1 MNFKTTL
8 HPKLY
13 TLNLKKMNNN
23 HLIIMAGGVGSR
35 FWPMS
40 TPEKPKQFI
49 DVLGIGKSLIQLTV
63 ERFDTVIPIENVWI
77 VTSEKYK
84 SIVREQLPG
93 VPETQI
99 LLEPCMRNT
108 APCIEYVSRKI
119 YAKNPEANLVFSPAD
134 HIVLDVSAFREVIK
148 NSLEFT
154 GNRDVILT
162 LGMMPTRPETGY
174 GYIKSLQVN
183 ETTSLQGET
192 QSHKDA
198 ESQSSI
204 ANSQQ
209 PIVKVESFK
218 EKPNLET
225 AKSYLAEG
233 GYYWNAGI
241 FIWNAK
247 MVVNTIAALVPEL
260 ASVFDK
266 IEPYFY
272 TEQEQEIINQYF
284 PTCPNISIDYAVM
297 EKSKDVFV
305 YPANFG
311 WSDLGTWGSLYT
323 HLEQDEN
330 NNAVVGQNVNMV
342 DCKNC
347 VVHTP
352 SERKVVIQGLDNYI
366 VAESNN
372 TLLICKKEEEQH
384 IKDWQK

>member
-1 MNFKTTL
+1 
-8 HPKLY
+8 
-13 TLNLKKMNNN
+13 MNNH

-49 DVLGIGKSLIQLTV
+49 DVLGTGKSLIQLTV
-63 ERFDTVIPIENVWI
+63 ERFNTVIPIENVWI

-84 SIVREQLPG
+84 SIVREQLPEI
-93 VPETQI
+93 PETQI

-119 YAKNPEANLVFSPAD
+119 YAKYPEANLVFSPAD
-134 HIVLDVSAFREVIK
+134 HIVLDVDTFRNVIK

-154 GNRDVILT
+154 ETRNVILT

-174 GYIKSLQVN
+174 GYIKRLQDDKS
-183 ETTSLQGET
+183 T
-192 QSHKDA
+192 
-198 ESQSSI
+198 
-204 ANSQQ
+204 SQQ
-209 PIVKVESFK
+209 VEGNKFNVIYKVEAFK

-225 AKSYLAEG
+225 AKSYLNEG

-247 MVVNTIAALVPEL
+247 MVVNTISDLVPEL

-272 TEQEQEIINQYF
+272 TEKEQEIVNQYF

-297 EKSKDVFV
+297 EKSKEVFV

-323 HLEQDEN
+323 HLQQDEN
-330 NNAVVGQNVNMV
+330 NNASVGENINLI

-347 VVHTP
+347 VIHTP
-352 SERKVVIQGLDNYI
+352 KERKVVIQGLDNYI
-366 VAESNN
+366 IAENDN
-372 TLLICKKEEEQH
+372 TLLICKKDDEQK

>member
-1 MNFKTTL
+1 
-8 HPKLY
+8 
-13 TLNLKKMNNN
+13 
-23 HLIIMAGGVGSR
+23 MAGGVGSR

-84 SIVREQLPG
+84 NIVREQLPG
-93 VPETQI
+93 VPESQI

-119 YAKNPEANLVFSPAD
+119 YAKYPDANLVFSPAD
-134 HIVLDVSAFREVIK
+134 HIVLDINTFREVIK
-148 NSLEFT
+148 NSLAFT
-154 GNRDVILT
+154 ENRDAILT

-174 GYIKSLQVN
+174 GYIKAIS
-183 ETTSLQGET
+183 
-192 QSHKDA
+192 
-198 ESQSSI
+198 
-204 ANSQQ
+204 SQQ
-209 PIVKVESFK
+209 SAVSGQQFNLCRDVTPVASNIHKVEAFK

-225 AKSYLAEG
+225 AKSYLNEG

-241 FIWNAK
+241 FIWNVK
-247 MVVNTIAALVPEL
+247 MVVNTIAKLVPDL

-272 TEQEQEIINQYF
+272 TEQEQEIVNQYF

-297 EKSKDVFV
+297 EKSDEVFV

-323 HLEQDEN
+323 HLDQDEN
-330 NNAVVGQNVNMV
+330 RNATVGQNINLV

-347 VVHTP
+347 IVHTP

-366 VAESNN
+366 IAESDN
-372 TLLICKKEEEQH
+372 TLLICKKEDEQL

>member
-1 MNFKTTL
+1 MQKLSFMNK
-8 HPKLY
+8 
-13 TLNLKKMNNN
+13 N

-84 SIVREQLPG
+84 NIVKEQLPG
-93 VPETQI
+93 VPENQI

-119 YAKNPEANLVFSPAD
+119 YAKYPEANLVFSPAD
-134 HIVLDVSAFREVIK
+134 HIVLDVNTFREVIK

-154 GNRDVILT
+154 ENREAILT

-174 GYIKSLQVN
+174 GYIKRLQDN
-183 ETTSLQGET
+183 ETTSQ
-192 QSHKDA
+192 QDMV
-198 ESQSSI
+198 QSSELKVQ
-204 ANSQQ
+204 S
-209 PIVKVESFK
+209 PIYKVEAFK
-218 EKPNLET
+218 EKPNLGT
-225 AKSYLAEG
+225 AKSYLNEG

-247 MVVNTIAALVPEL
+247 MVVNTIATLVPDL

-272 TEQEQEIINQYF
+272 TKKEQEIVNQYF

-297 EKSKDVFV
+297 EKSKEVFV

-323 HLEQDEN
+323 HLDQDEN
-330 NNAVVGQNVNMV
+330 KNATVGNNINLV

-366 VAESNN
+366 IAESDN

>member
-1 MNFKTTL
+1 
-8 HPKLY
+8 
-13 TLNLKKMNNN
+13 
-23 HLIIMAGGVGSR
+23 MAGGVGSR

-40 TPEKPKQFI
+40 TPERPKQFI

-84 SIVREQLPG
+84 NIVREQLPG
-93 VPETQI
+93 VPESQI

-119 YAKNPEANLVFSPAD
+119 YAKYPDANLVFSPAD
-134 HIVLDVSAFREVIK
+134 HIVLDINTFREVIK

-154 GNRDVILT
+154 KDREAILT

-174 GYIKSLQVN
+174 GYIKAIS
-183 ETTSLQGET
+183 
-192 QSHKDA
+192 
-198 ESQSSI
+198 
-204 ANSQQ
+204 SQQ
-209 PIVKVESFK
+209 SAVSGQQFNLCRDVTPVASNIHKVEAFK

-225 AKSYLAEG
+225 AKSYLNEG

-241 FIWNAK
+241 FIWNVK
-247 MVVNTIAALVPEL
+247 MVVNTISNLVPDL

-272 TEQEQEIINQYF
+272 TEQEQEIVNQYF

-297 EKSKDVFV
+297 EKSDEVFV

-330 NNAVVGQNVNMV
+330 RNATVGQNINLV

-347 VVHTP
+347 IVHTP

-366 VAESNN
+366 IAESDN
-372 TLLICKKEEEQH
+372 TLLICKKEDEQL

>member
-1 MNFKTTL
+1 
-8 HPKLY
+8 
-13 TLNLKKMNNN
+13 
-23 HLIIMAGGVGSR
+23 MAGGVGSR

-63 ERFDTVIPIENVWI
+63 ERFETIIPIENVWI

-84 SIVREQLPG
+84 NIVREQLPEI
-93 VPETQI
+93 PETQI

-119 YAKNPEANLVFSPAD
+119 YAKYPEANLVFSPAD
-134 HIVLDVSAFREVIK
+134 HIVLDVSTFRKVIK

-154 GNRDVILT
+154 EKREAILT

-174 GYIKSLQVN
+174 GYIKSQQVN

-192 QSHKDA
+192 QSRKDA

-204 ANSQQ
+204 ANGQQ

-233 GYYWNAGI
+233 GYFWNAGI

-247 MVVNTIAALVPEL
+247 MVVDTIKNLVPEL
-260 ASVFDK
+260 ASVFD
-266 IEPYFY
+266 IIAPYFY
-272 TEQEQEIINQYF
+272 TNKEQEVVNQYF

-297 EKSKDVFV
+297 EKSNEVYV
-305 YPANFG
+305 YPTDFG

-330 NNAVVGQNVNMV
+330 HNAIVGQNVNLV

-366 VAESNN
+366 VAESDN
-372 TLLICKKEEEQH
+372 TLLICKKEEEQN
-384 IKDWQK
+384 IKNWQNK

>member
-1 MNFKTTL
+1 
-8 HPKLY
+8 
-13 TLNLKKMNNN
+13 
-23 HLIIMAGGVGSR
+23 MAGGVGSR

-63 ERFDTVIPIENVWI
+63 DRFDTVIPIENVWI

-84 SIVREQLPG
+84 NIVREQLPG
-93 VPETQI
+93 VPEAQI

-119 YAKNPEANLVFSPAD
+119 YARYPEANLVFSPAD
-134 HIVLDVSAFREVIK
+134 HIVIDVNTFREVIK
-148 NSLEFT
+148 NSLDFT
-154 GNRDVILT
+154 ENRNAILT

-174 GYIKSLQVN
+174 GYIKSQQDNKTTRQQV
-183 ETTSLQGET
+183 L
-192 QSHKDA
+192 
-198 ESQSSI
+198 SSI
-204 ANSQQ
+204 H
-209 PIVKVESFK
+209 KVEAFK

-225 AKSYLAEG
+225 AKSYLSEG
-233 GYYWNAGI
+233 GYFWNAGI

-247 MVVNTIAALVPEL
+247 MVVNTIANLVPDL

-266 IEPYFY
+266 IEPHFY
-272 TEQEQEIINQYF
+272 TEQEQEIVNQYF

-297 EKSKDVFV
+297 EKSKEVFV
-305 YPANFG
+305 YPASFG

-323 HLEQDEN
+323 HLDQDEDK
-330 NNAVVGQNVNMV
+330 NAAVGQNINLV

-366 VAESNN
+366 IAESDN
-372 TLLICKKEEEQH
+372 TLLICRKEDEQK

>member
-1 MNFKTTL
+1 
-8 HPKLY
+8 
-13 TLNLKKMNNN
+13 
-23 HLIIMAGGVGSR
+23 MAGGVGSR

-63 ERFDTVIPIENVWI
+63 ERFNTVIPIENVWI

-84 SIVREQLPG
+84 SIVREQLSEI
-93 VPETQI
+93 PETQI

-119 YAKNPEANLVFSPAD
+119 YAKHPEANLVFSPAD
-134 HIVLDVSAFREVIK
+134 HIVLDINTFRKVIK

-154 GNRDVILT
+154 ENREAILT

-174 GYIKSLQVN
+174 GYIKRQ
-183 ETTSLQGET
+183 
-192 QSHKDA
+192 QSTD
-198 ESQSSI
+198 
-204 ANSQQ
+204 NSQQ
-209 PIVKVESFK
+209 SEAIFNVEAFK

-225 AKSYLAEG
+225 AKSYINEG

-247 MVVNTIAALVPEL
+247 MVVNTIASLVPEL
-260 ASVFDK
+260 ASVFD
-266 IEPYFY
+266 IIAPYFY
-272 TEQEQEIINQYF
+272 TDKEQEIVNQYF

-297 EKSKDVFV
+297 EKSKEVFV
-305 YPANFG
+305 YPADFG

-330 NNAVVGQNVNMV
+330 NNASVGQNINLV

-366 VAESNN
+366 IAESDN
-372 TLLICKKEEEQH
+372 TLLICRKEDEQQ

>member
-1 MNFKTTL
+1 
-8 HPKLY
+8 
-13 TLNLKKMNNN
+13 
-23 HLIIMAGGVGSR
+23 MAGGVGSR

-63 ERFDTVIPIENVWI
+63 ERFNTVIPIENVWI

-84 SIVREQLPG
+84 SIVREQLPEI
-93 VPETQI
+93 PETQI

-119 YAKNPEANLVFSPAD
+119 YAKHPEANLVFSPAD
-134 HIVLDVSAFREVIK
+134 HIVLDVNTFRDVIK

-154 GNRDVILT
+154 ENRDVILT

-174 GYIKSLQVN
+174 GYIKRQ
-183 ETTSLQGET
+183 
-192 QSHKDA
+192 QSTD
-198 ESQSSI
+198 
-204 ANSQQ
+204 NSQQ
-209 PIVKVESFK
+209 SEAIFNVEAFK

-225 AKSYLAEG
+225 AKSYLNEG

-247 MVVNTIAALVPEL
+247 MVVNTIANLVPEL
-260 ASVFDK
+260 ASVFDT

-272 TEQEQEIINQYF
+272 TDKEQEIINQYF

-297 EKSKDVFV
+297 EKSKEVFV
-305 YPANFG
+305 YPADFG

-330 NNAVVGQNVNMV
+330 NNASVGQNINLV
-342 DCKNC
+342 DCRNC

-366 VAESNN
+366 IAESDN
-372 TLLICKKEEEQH
+372 TLLICRKEDEQQ

>member
-1 MNFKTTL
+1 
-8 HPKLY
+8 
-13 TLNLKKMNNN
+13 
-23 HLIIMAGGVGSR
+23 MAGGVGSR

-40 TPEKPKQFI
+40 TPERPKQFI

-84 SIVREQLPG
+84 NIVREQLPG
-93 VPETQI
+93 VPESQI

-119 YAKNPEANLVFSPAD
+119 YAKYPDANLVFSPAD
-134 HIVLDVSAFREVIK
+134 HIVLDINTFREVIK

-154 GNRDVILT
+154 NDREAILT

-174 GYIKSLQVN
+174 GYIKRLQDC
-183 ETTSLQGET
+183 ETTSQQASLQC
-192 QSHKDA
+192 KDVTTEA
-198 ESQSSI
+198 SNI
-204 ANSQQ
+204 H
-209 PIVKVESFK
+209 KVEAFK

-225 AKSYLAEG
+225 AMSYIAEG

-241 FIWNAK
+241 FIWNVK
-247 MVVNTIAALVPEL
+247 MVVNTISNLVPDL

-272 TEQEQEIINQYF
+272 TEQEQEIVNQYF

-297 EKSKDVFV
+297 EKSDEVFV

-323 HLEQDEN
+323 HLDQDEN
-330 NNAVVGQNVNMV
+330 RNATVGQNINLV

-347 VVHTP
+347 IVHTP

-366 VAESNN
+366 IAESDN
-372 TLLICKKEEEQH
+372 TLLICRKKDEQL

>member
-1 MNFKTTL
+1 
-8 HPKLY
+8 
-13 TLNLKKMNNN
+13 MNNN

-63 ERFDTVIPIENVWI
+63 DRFDTVIPIENVWI

-84 SIVREQLPG
+84 NIVREQLPG
-93 VPETQI
+93 VPEAQI

-119 YAKNPEANLVFSPAD
+119 YARYPEANLVFSPAD
-134 HIVLDVSAFREVIK
+134 HIVIDVNTFREVIK
-148 NSLEFT
+148 NSLDFT
-154 GNRDVILT
+154 ENRNAILT

-174 GYIKSLQVN
+174 GYIKACGGQQ
-183 ETTSLQGET
+183 TTDNGQ
-192 QSHKDA
+192 QSCIDVTPVASNIH
-198 ESQSSI
+198 
-204 ANSQQ
+204 
-209 PIVKVESFK
+209 KVEAFK

-225 AKSYLAEG
+225 AKSYLSEG
-233 GYYWNAGI
+233 GYFWNAGI

-247 MVVNTIAALVPEL
+247 MVVNTIANLVPDL

-266 IEPYFY
+266 IEPHFY
-272 TEQEQEIINQYF
+272 TEQEQEIVNQYF

-297 EKSKDVFV
+297 EKSKEVFV
-305 YPANFG
+305 YPASFG

-323 HLEQDEN
+323 HLDQDEDK
-330 NNAVVGQNVNMV
+330 NAAVGQNINLV

-366 VAESNN
+366 IAESDN
-372 TLLICKKEEEQH
+372 TLLICRKEDEQK

>member
-1 MNFKTTL
+1 
-8 HPKLY
+8 
-13 TLNLKKMNNN
+13 
-23 HLIIMAGGVGSR
+23 MAGGVGSR

-63 ERFDTVIPIENVWI
+63 ERFNTVIPIENVWI

-84 SIVREQLPG
+84 NIVMEQLPE
-93 VPETQI
+93 VPECQI

-119 YAKNPEANLVFSPAD
+119 YAKHPEANLVFSPAD
-134 HIVLDVSAFREVIK
+134 HIVLDVNTFREVIK

-154 GNRDVILT
+154 ENRDVILT

-174 GYIKSLQVN
+174 GYIKAFGCQQTTDNGQQSCRDVTPVASNN
-183 ETTSLQGET
+183 EITPVASNI
-192 QSHKDA
+192 H
-198 ESQSSI
+198 
-204 ANSQQ
+204 
-209 PIVKVESFK
+209 KVEAFK

-225 AKSYLAEG
+225 AKSYLNEG

-247 MVVNTIAALVPEL
+247 MVVNTIANLVPEL
-260 ASVFDK
+260 SSVFDT

-272 TEQEQEIINQYF
+272 TDKEQEIVNQYF

-297 EKSKDVFV
+297 EKSKEVFV
-305 YPANFG
+305 YPADFG

-330 NNAVVGQNVNMV
+330 NNASVGQNINLV
-342 DCKNC
+342 DCRNC

-366 VAESNN
+366 IAESDN
-372 TLLICKKEEEQH
+372 TLLICRREDEQQ

>member
-1 MNFKTTL
+1 
-8 HPKLY
+8 
-13 TLNLKKMNNN
+13 
-23 HLIIMAGGVGSR
+23 MAGGVGSR

-40 TPEKPKQFI
+40 TPERPKQFI

-63 ERFDTVIPIENVWI
+63 DRFDTVIPIENVWI

-84 SIVREQLPG
+84 NIVREQLPG
-93 VPETQI
+93 VPESQI

-119 YAKNPEANLVFSPAD
+119 YAKYPDANLVFSPAD
-134 HIVLDVSAFREVIK
+134 HIVLDINTFREVIK

-154 GNRDVILT
+154 KDREAILT

-174 GYIKSLQVN
+174 GYIKAIS
-183 ETTSLQGET
+183 
-192 QSHKDA
+192 
-198 ESQSSI
+198 
-204 ANSQQ
+204 SQQ
-209 PIVKVESFK
+209 SAVSGQRFNSCRDVTAVASNIHKVEAFK

-225 AKSYLAEG
+225 AKSYLNEG

-241 FIWNAK
+241 FIWNVK
-247 MVVNTIAALVPEL
+247 MVVNTISNLVPDL

-272 TEQEQEIINQYF
+272 TEQEQEIVNQYF

-297 EKSKDVFV
+297 EKSEEVFV

-323 HLEQDEN
+323 HLDQDEN
-330 NNAVVGQNVNMV
+330 RNATVGQNINLV

-347 VVHTP
+347 IVHTP

-366 VAESNN
+366 IAESDN
-372 TLLICKKEEEQH
+372 TLLICKKEDEQL

>member
-1 MNFKTTL
+1 MNS
-8 HPKLY
+8 KL
-13 TLNLKKMNNN
+13 N

-63 ERFDTVIPIENVWI
+63 ERFETVIPIENVWI

-84 SIVREQLPG
+84 SIVREQLPDI
-93 VPETQI
+93 PESQI

-108 APCIEYVSRKI
+108 APCIEYVARKI
-119 YAKNPEANLVFSPAD
+119 YAKYPEANLVFSPAD
-134 HIVLDVSAFREVIK
+134 HIVLDVNTFRNVIK
-148 NSLEFT
+148 DSLGFT
-154 GNRDVILT
+154 ENREAILT

-174 GYIKSLQVN
+174 GYIKAYGCQQ
-183 ETTSLQGET
+183 TTDNGQRTSY
-192 QSHKDA
+192 S
-198 ESQSSI
+198 ESI
-204 ANSQQ
+204 H
-209 PIVKVESFK
+209 KVEAFK

-247 MVVNTIAALVPEL
+247 MVVNTIAALVPDL

-272 TEQEQEIINQYF
+272 SDKEQEIINQYF

-297 EKSKDVFV
+297 EKSKEVYV
-305 YPANFG
+305 YPADFG

-330 NNAVVGQNVNMV
+330 NNASVGQNINLV

-347 VVHTP
+347 VIHTP

-366 VAESNN
+366 IAESDN

>member
-1 MNFKTTL
+1 
-8 HPKLY
+8 
-13 TLNLKKMNNN
+13 MNNH

-49 DVLGIGKSLIQLTV
+49 DVLGTGKSLIQLTV
-63 ERFDTVIPIENVWI
+63 ERFNTVIPIENVWI

-84 SIVREQLPG
+84 SIVREQLPEI
-93 VPETQI
+93 PENQI

-119 YAKNPEANLVFSPAD
+119 YAKYPEANLVFSPAD
-134 HIVLDVSAFREVIK
+134 HIVLDVDTFRNVIK

-154 GNRDVILT
+154 ETRNVILT

-174 GYIKSLQVN
+174 GYIKRLQDDKS
-183 ETTSLQGET
+183 T
-192 QSHKDA
+192 
-198 ESQSSI
+198 
-204 ANSQQ
+204 SQQ
-209 PIVKVESFK
+209 VEGNKFNVIYKVEAFK

-225 AKSYLAEG
+225 AKSYLNEG

-247 MVVNTIAALVPEL
+247 MVVNTISDLVPEL

-272 TEQEQEIINQYF
+272 TEKEQEIVNQYF

-297 EKSKDVFV
+297 EKSKEVFV

-323 HLEQDEN
+323 HLQQDEN
-330 NNAVVGQNVNMV
+330 NNASVGENINLI

-347 VVHTP
+347 VIHTP
-352 SERKVVIQGLDNYI
+352 KERKVVIQGLDNYI
-366 VAESNN
+366 IAENDN
-372 TLLICKKEEEQH
+372 TLLICKKDDEQK

>member
-119 YAKNPEANLVFSPAD
+119 YAKYPEANLVFSPAD
-134 HIVLDVSAFREVIK
+134 HIVLDVNRFREVIK
-148 NSLEFT
+148 DSLEFT
-154 GNRDVILT
+154 ENRDAILT

-174 GYIKSLQVN
+174 GYIKSCGCQQST
-183 ETTSLQGET
+183 ETHVEAHGRVSDI
-192 QSHKDA
+192 H
-198 ESQSSI
+198 
-204 ANSQQ
+204 
-209 PIVKVESFK
+209 KVEAFK

-225 AKSYLAEG
+225 AKSYLADG

-241 FIWNAK
+241 FIWSAK
-247 MVVNTIAALVPEL
+247 MVVNTIASLVPDL

-366 VAESNN
+366 VAESDN

>member
-13 TLNLKKMNNN
+13 TLNLKKMNKN

-63 ERFDTVIPIENVWI
+63 ERFETVIPIENVWI

-84 SIVREQLPG
+84 SIVREQLPDI
-93 VPETQI
+93 PESQI

-108 APCIEYVSRKI
+108 APCIEYVARKI
-119 YAKNPEANLVFSPAD
+119 YAKYPEANLVFSPAD
-134 HIVLDVSAFREVIK
+134 HIVLDVNTFRNVIK

-154 GNRDVILT
+154 KNREAILT
-162 LGMMPTRPETGY
+162 LGMMPTRLETGY

-183 ETTSLQGET
+183 ETTSQQVET
-192 QSHKDA
+192 QRLTS
-198 ESQSSI
+198 ESI
-204 ANSQQ
+204 H
-209 PIVKVESFK
+209 KVEAFK

-260 ASVFDK
+260 TSVFDK

-272 TEQEQEIINQYF
+272 SDKEQEIINQYF

-297 EKSKDVFV
+297 EKSKEVYV
-305 YPANFG
+305 YPADFG

-330 NNAVVGQNVNMV
+330 NNASVGQNINLI

-347 VVHTP
+347 VIHTP
-352 SERKVVIQGLDNYI
+352 SERKVVIQGLDNFI
-366 VAESNN
+366 VAESDN
-372 TLLICKKEEEQH
+372 TLLICKKDEEQH

>member
-1 MNFKTTL
+1 
-8 HPKLY
+8 
-13 TLNLKKMNNN
+13 MNNN

-63 ERFDTVIPIENVWI
+63 ERFETVIPIENVWI

-84 SIVREQLPG
+84 SIVREQLPEI
-93 VPETQI
+93 PETQI

-108 APCIEYVSRKI
+108 APCIEYVARKI
-119 YAKNPEANLVFSPAD
+119 YAKYPEANLVFSPAD
-134 HIVLDVSAFREVIK
+134 HIVLDTNTFREVIK

-154 GNRDVILT
+154 ENREAILT

-174 GYIKSLQVN
+174 GYIKSQH
-183 ETTSLQGET
+183 TTDNRQQTLGL
-192 QSHKDA
+192 
-198 ESQSSI
+198 ESIQ
-204 ANSQQ
+204 
-209 PIVKVESFK
+209 KVEAFK

-233 GYYWNAGI
+233 GYFWNAGI

-247 MVVNTIAALVPEL
+247 MVVETIARLVPEL

-266 IEPYFY
+266 IEPSFY
-272 TEQEQEIINQYF
+272 TEKEQESINQYF

-297 EKSKDVFV
+297 EKSKEVFV

-323 HLEQDEN
+323 HLQQDEN
-330 NNAVVGQNVNMV
+330 KNATVGQNINLV

-347 VVHTP
+347 IVHTP

-366 VAESNN
+366 IAESDN
-372 TLLICKKEEEQH
+372 TLLICQKEKEQN

>member
-1 MNFKTTL
+1 
-8 HPKLY
+8 
-13 TLNLKKMNNN
+13 
-23 HLIIMAGGVGSR
+23 MAGGVGSR

-63 ERFDTVIPIENVWI
+63 ERFETIIPVENVWI

-84 SIVREQLPG
+84 SIVREQLPSI
-93 VPETQI
+93 PEYQI

-108 APCIEYVSRKI
+108 SPCIEYVARKI
-119 YAKNPEANLVFSPAD
+119 YAKYPGANLVFSPAD
-134 HIVLDVSAFREVIK
+134 HIVLDVKTFRNVIK
-148 NSLEFT
+148 SSLEFT
-154 GNRDVILT
+154 ENREAILT

-174 GYIKSLQVN
+174 GYIKRQQVN
-183 ETTSLQGET
+183 ETTSQQVTE
-192 QSHKDA
+192 SVFKVDA
-198 ESQSSI
+198 
-204 ANSQQ
+204 
-209 PIVKVESFK
+209 FK

-225 AKSYLAEG
+225 AKSYIAEG

-247 MVVNTIAALVPEL
+247 MVVNTIATLVPEL

-272 TEQEQEIINQYF
+272 SEKEQEIINQYF

-297 EKSKDVFV
+297 EKSKEVYV
-305 YPANFG
+305 YPADFG

-330 NNAVVGQNVNMV
+330 NNAAVGRNINLI
-342 DCKNC
+342 DCKDC
-347 VVHTP
+347 IVHTP
-352 SERKVVIQGLDNYI
+352 SERKVVIQGLDNFI
-366 VAESNN
+366 IAESDN
-372 TLLICKKEEEQH
+372 TLLICKKDEEQH

>member
-1 MNFKTTL
+1 
-8 HPKLY
+8 
-13 TLNLKKMNNN
+13 MNNN

-84 SIVREQLPG
+84 NIVMEQLPG
-93 VPETQI
+93 VPESQI

-119 YAKNPEANLVFSPAD
+119 YAKYPEANLVFSPAD
-134 HIVLDVSAFREVIK
+134 HIVLDVNKFREVIK
-148 NSLEFT
+148 NSLAFT
-154 GNRDVILT
+154 ENREAILT

-174 GYIKSLQVN
+174 GYIKAISCQLSAISNQQSAVSRQS
-183 ETTSLQGET
+183 ET
-192 QSHKDA
+192 
-198 ESQSSI
+198 I
-204 ANSQQ
+204 F
-209 PIVKVESFK
+209 KVEAFK

-225 AKSYLAEG
+225 AKSYLNEG

-247 MVVNTIAALVPEL
+247 MVVNTISNLVPDL

-272 TEQEQEIINQYF
+272 TEKEQEIVNQYF

-297 EKSKDVFV
+297 EKSKEVFV

-330 NNAVVGQNVNMV
+330 KNATVGNNINLV

-352 SERKVVIQGLDNYI
+352 AERKVVIQGLDNYI
-366 VAESNN
+366 IAESDN
-372 TLLICKKEEEQH
+372 TLLICRKEDEQH

>member
-1 MNFKTTL
+1 MNK
-8 HPKLY
+8 
-13 TLNLKKMNNN
+13 N

-40 TPEKPKQFI
+40 TPERPKQFI

-84 SIVREQLPG
+84 NIVREQLPG
-93 VPETQI
+93 VPESQI

-119 YAKNPEANLVFSPAD
+119 YAKYPDANLVFSPAD
-134 HIVLDVSAFREVIK
+134 HIVLDINTFREVIK
-148 NSLEFT
+148 NSLAFT
-154 GNRDVILT
+154 ENRDAILT

-174 GYIKSLQVN
+174 GYIKAIS
-183 ETTSLQGET
+183 
-192 QSHKDA
+192 
-198 ESQSSI
+198 
-204 ANSQQ
+204 SQQ
-209 PIVKVESFK
+209 SAVSGQQFNLCRDVTPVASNIHKVEAFK

-225 AKSYLAEG
+225 AKSYLNEG

-241 FIWNAK
+241 FIWNVK
-247 MVVNTIAALVPEL
+247 MVVNTISNLVPDL

-272 TEQEQEIINQYF
+272 TEQEQEIVNQYF

-297 EKSKDVFV
+297 EKSDEVFV

-323 HLEQDEN
+323 HLDQDEN
-330 NNAVVGQNVNMV
+330 RNATVGQNINLV

-347 VVHTP
+347 IVHTP

-366 VAESNN
+366 IAESDN
-372 TLLICKKEEEQH
+372 TLLICKKEDEQL

>member
-1 MNFKTTL
+1 
-8 HPKLY
+8 
-13 TLNLKKMNNN
+13 MNNN

-63 ERFDTVIPIENVWI
+63 ERFKTVIPAKNVWI

-84 SIVREQLPG
+84 SIVREQLPE

-119 YAKNPEANLVFSPAD
+119 YAKYPEANLVFSPAD
-134 HIVLDVSAFREVIK
+134 HIVLDVNTFRDVIK

-154 GNRDVILT
+154 ENREAILT

-174 GYIKSLQVN
+174 GYIKRHQDTESPRHQDKV
-183 ETTSLQGET
+183 
-192 QSHKDA
+192 QSSELKVQSS
-198 ESQSSI
+198 EFRVQSSI
-204 ANSQQ
+204 F
-209 PIVKVESFK
+209 KVEAFK

-225 AKSYLAEG
+225 AKSYLSEG

-247 MVVNTIAALVPEL
+247 MVVNTIANLVPEL
-260 ASVFDK
+260 SSVFDT
-266 IEPYFY
+266 IAPYFY
-272 TEQEQEIINQYF
+272 TDKEQEIVNQYF

-297 EKSKDVFV
+297 EKSKEVYV

-323 HLEQDEN
+323 HLQQDEN
-330 NNAVVGQNVNMV
+330 NNASVGENINLV

-347 VVHTP
+347 IVHTP
-352 SERKVVIQGLDNYI
+352 SERRVVVQGLDNYI
-366 VAESNN
+366 IAESDN
-372 TLLICKKEEEQH
+372 TLLICRKEDEQN

>member
-1 MNFKTTL
+1 
-8 HPKLY
+8 
-13 TLNLKKMNNN
+13 
-23 HLIIMAGGVGSR
+23 MAGGVGSR

-40 TPEKPKQFI
+40 TPERPKQFI

-84 SIVREQLPG
+84 NIVREQLPG
-93 VPETQI
+93 VPESQI

-119 YAKNPEANLVFSPAD
+119 YAKYPDANLVFSPAD
-134 HIVLDVSAFREVIK
+134 HIVLDINTFREVIK

-154 GNRDVILT
+154 KDREAILT

-174 GYIKSLQVN
+174 GYIKAIS
-183 ETTSLQGET
+183 
-192 QSHKDA
+192 
-198 ESQSSI
+198 
-204 ANSQQ
+204 SQQ
-209 PIVKVESFK
+209 FNLCRDVTPVASNIHKVEAFK

-225 AKSYLAEG
+225 AKSYLNEG
-233 GYYWNAGI
+233 GYFWNAGI

-247 MVVNTIAALVPEL
+247 MVVNTISNLVPDL

-272 TEQEQEIINQYF
+272 TEQEQEIVNQYF

-297 EKSKDVFV
+297 EKSDEVFV

-323 HLEQDEN
+323 HLDQDEN
-330 NNAVVGQNVNMV
+330 RNATVGQNINLV

-347 VVHTP
+347 IVHTP

-366 VAESNN
+366 IAESDN
-372 TLLICKKEEEQH
+372 TLLICKKEDEQL

>member
-1 MNFKTTL
+1 
-8 HPKLY
+8 
-13 TLNLKKMNNN
+13 
-23 HLIIMAGGVGSR
+23 MAGGVGSR

-63 ERFDTVIPIENVWI
+63 ERFETVIPIENVWV

-84 SIVREQLPG
+84 SIVREQLPLI
-93 VPETQI
+93 PETQI
-99 LLEPCMRNT
+99 LMEPCMRNT

-119 YAKNPEANLVFSPAD
+119 YAKYPDANLVFSPAD
-134 HIVLDVSAFREVIK
+134 HIVLDVNTFREVIK
-148 NSLEFT
+148 NSLAFT
-154 GNRDVILT
+154 ENREAILT

-174 GYIKSLQVN
+174 GYIKRQQDNVQRSVF
-183 ETTSLQGET
+183 
-192 QSHKDA
+192 KVDA
-198 ESQSSI
+198 
-204 ANSQQ
+204 
-209 PIVKVESFK
+209 FK

-225 AKSYLAEG
+225 AKSYINEG

-247 MVVNTIAALVPEL
+247 MVVDTIAKLVPDL
-260 ASVFDK
+260 SLVFDK

-272 TEQEQEIINQYF
+272 TEKEQEYINQYF

-297 EKSKDVFV
+297 EKSKEVYV
-305 YPANFG
+305 YPADFG

-323 HLEQDEN
+323 HLQQDEN
-330 NNAVVGQNVNMV
+330 NNAVVGSNINLV

-347 VVHTP
+347 IVHTP

-366 VAESNN
+366 VAESDN

>member
-1 MNFKTTL
+1 
-8 HPKLY
+8 
-13 TLNLKKMNNN
+13 MNNN

-40 TPEKPKQFI
+40 TPERPKQFI
-49 DVLGIGKSLIQLTV
+49 DVLGVGRSLIQLTV
-63 ERFDTVIPIENVWI
+63 DRFETVIPMENVWI

-84 SIVREQLPG
+84 NIVMEQLPE

-119 YAKNPEANLVFSPAD
+119 HAKYPDANLVFSPAD
-134 HIVLDVSAFREVIK
+134 HIVLDVNTFRSVIK

-154 GNRDVILT
+154 EKREAILT

-174 GYIKSLQVN
+174 GYIKRQ
-183 ETTSLQGET
+183 Q
-192 QSHKDA
+192 
-198 ESQSSI
+198 ESESELVEGI
-204 ANSQQ
+204 Y
-209 PIVKVESFK
+209 KVEAFK

-225 AKSYLAEG
+225 AKSYLEEG

-247 MVVNTIAALVPEL
+247 MVVNTISKLVPDL
-260 ASVFDK
+260 ALVFDK

-272 TEQEQEIINQYF
+272 TDKEQEIVNQYF

-297 EKSKDVFV
+297 EKSKEVFV

-323 HLEQDEN
+323 HLDQDEN
-330 NNAVVGQNVNMV
+330 NNATVGQNINMV

-366 VAESNN
+366 IAESDN

>member
-1 MNFKTTL
+1 MS
-8 HPKLY
+8 
-13 TLNLKKMNNN
+13 NN

-63 ERFDTVIPIENVWI
+63 ERFNTVIPIENVWI

-84 SIVREQLPG
+84 SIVREQLPEI
-93 VPETQI
+93 PETQI

-119 YAKNPEANLVFSPAD
+119 YAKHPEANLVFSPAD
-134 HIVLDVSAFREVIK
+134 HIVLDVNTFREVIK

-154 GNRDVILT
+154 ENREVILT

-174 GYIKSLQVN
+174 GYIKRQ
-183 ETTSLQGET
+183 
-192 QSHKDA
+192 QSTD
-198 ESQSSI
+198 
-204 ANSQQ
+204 NSQQ
-209 PIVKVESFK
+209 SEAIFNVEAFK

-225 AKSYLAEG
+225 AKSYLNEG

-247 MVVNTIAALVPEL
+247 MVVTTIANLVPEL
-260 ASVFDK
+260 ASVFDT

-272 TEQEQEIINQYF
+272 TDKEQEIINQYF

-297 EKSKDVFV
+297 EKSKEVFV
-305 YPANFG
+305 YPADFG

-330 NNAVVGQNVNMV
+330 NNASVGQNINLV
-342 DCKNC
+342 DCRNC

-366 VAESNN
+366 IAESDN
-372 TLLICKKEEEQH
+372 TLLICKKEDEQQ